1 MWLAPDAD
9 TPATPADAVTPGRP
23 LLLTRV
29 GRELPERQA
38 LVDRFLAR
46 ASATGTDVR
55 VIDVP
60 DGQHGFDAL
69 DHTDQSRQAVLEAT
83 DLVVGHLLDDHRQ

>member
-1 MWLAPDAD
+1 MWLPADED
-9 TPATPADAVTPGRP
+9 TPADLVVPGRP

-46 ASATGTDVR
+46 ASTTGTDVR

-69 DHTDQSRQAVLEAT
+69 DHTEQSRQAVLDAT
-83 DLVVGHLLDDHRQ
+83 DLVVEHLVRPRH